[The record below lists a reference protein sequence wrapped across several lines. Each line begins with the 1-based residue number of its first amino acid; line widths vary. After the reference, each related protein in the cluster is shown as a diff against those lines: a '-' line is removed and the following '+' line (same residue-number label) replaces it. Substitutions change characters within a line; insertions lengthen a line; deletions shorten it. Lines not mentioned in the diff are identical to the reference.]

1 MINVSITIYTKGI
14 PHTIYRAVDAWTLR
28 KLRNLHG
35 YHNVKEV

>member
-1 MINVSITIYTKGI
+1 MINISITIYTKGI
-14 PHTIYRAVDAWTLR
+14 PKTIYRQVDAWTLR

>member
-1 MINVSITIYTKGI
+1 MINISITIYTKGI

-35 YHNVKEV
+35 HHNVKEV

>member
-14 PHTIYRAVDAWTLR
+14 PKTVYRAVDQLTLW
-28 KLRNLHG
+28 KLRTLHG